1 MTTADAFRRAIWQ
14 ERDNDALRIALADWL
29 EDHGGEEYGEFI
41 RVQCE
46 LATRQVCRCVVKPDR
61 RVWCRRCKGKPATRS
76 LRRRERELLEAHG
89 EGWAAGLIAAIPG
102 SDSYGPTHGETW
114 AGAMSTHFEWEYR
127 RGFVADVTLSWQ
139 DWTRYHLAVLD
150 AAPLERVVLTTE
162 PAIGTLLSTK
172 WPRITFDLSQLR
184 QPG

>member
-41 RVQCE
+41 RIQC
-46 LATRQVCRCVVKPDR
+46 AIAITTCRYCRPDLP
-61 RVWCRRCKGKPATRS
+61 CQPAGRLECAFAA
-76 LRRRERELLEAHG
+76 LRARERELWHANACDWLPAVG
-89 EGWAAGLIAAIPG
+89 EPQQFLINCKGADARTFG
-102 SDSYGPTHGETW
+102 SGAPTIHWT
-114 AGAMSTHFEWEYR
+114 FR
-127 RGFVADVTLSWQ
+127 RGFVYMVECHWN
-139 DWTRYHLAVLD
+139 DWARWHPAVLD
-150 AAPLERVVLTTE
+150 AVPLERVVLTTE